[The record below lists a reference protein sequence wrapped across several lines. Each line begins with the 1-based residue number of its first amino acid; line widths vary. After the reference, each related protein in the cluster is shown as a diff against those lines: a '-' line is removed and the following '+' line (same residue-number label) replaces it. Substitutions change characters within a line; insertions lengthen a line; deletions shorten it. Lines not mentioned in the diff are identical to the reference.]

1 MEAKQQVDVLIKGGV
16 VVNGQ
21 AMQRADI
28 AIADGVITAMGE
40 IENTHTMAQ
49 TIDAQ
54 GKYVLPG
61 VIDPHCHPVY
71 ADKMETFSVSAAF
84 GGVTTVIGFVGS
96 SASWGGDGELLSSLQ
111 RFIEE
116 SEQTSLIDFAVHA
129 ALVQQ
134 DMQNL
139 ELLIPQAIAMGVPSF
154 KIFMAYSR
162 RGMKLEDPDVLRC
175 MALLKEHSGQFM
187 VHAENGA
194 IIDYLIDTFVAQGKR
209 TPEYFLPSQPNLVEA
224 EAVFRTATMGAI
236 MGIPVYFVHI
246 STRESLDVIRWFRQ
260 RGEPRIYVETC
271 PHYLTLTDAC
281 LTECGSLAKVGPPL
295 RQPEDREA
303 LWQAVCDGTID
314 VIGSDAAGHRRRRKE
329 PIWSDIFRAP
339 YGLPGV
345 ETLLPVVYD
354 EGVSHGRTNLCR
366 LVQLT
371 SENPAR
377 IFGLYPRKGILAP
390 GSDADL
396 VLFDPMKAHRITAET
411 LHLNADYTL
420 HEGRHC
426 LGMPV
431 LTMQRGQ
438 ILVENGELKGR
449 PGSGN
454 YLPRQRKSPDDAAI

>member
-1 MEAKQQVDVLIKGGV
+1 MEAKPQVDVIVKGGV

-21 AMQRADI
+21 SMQRADI
-28 AIADGVITAMGE
+28 AIADGVITEIGE
-40 IENTHTMAQ
+40 VKQTAAE

-54 GKYVLPG
+54 GKYILPG

-71 ADKMETFSVSAAF
+71 VDKMETFSVSAAF
-84 GGVTTVIGFVGS
+84 GGVTTVVGFVGS
-96 SASWGGDGELLSSLQ
+96 FAAWGGDGDLVPSLR
-111 RFIEE
+111 RFIDE

-134 DMQNL
+134 DMAQAHR
-139 ELLIPQAIAMGVPSF
+139 LIPEAIAMGVKSF
-154 KIFMAYSR
+154 KVFMAYSR

-175 MALLKEHSGQFM
+175 MALLKEHGGQFM

-194 IIDYLIDTFVAQGKR
+194 IIDYLIDGFEAQDKR
-209 TPEYFLPSQPNLVEA
+209 APEYFLPSQPNLVEA

-236 MGIPVYFVHI
+236 VDIPIYFVHI
-246 STRESLDVIRWFRQ
+246 SARESLDVIRWFRR
-260 RGEPRIYVETC
+260 RGEPQIYVETC

-281 LTECGSLAKVGPPL
+281 LTDCGSLAKVGPPL
-295 RQPEDREA
+295 RQPEDMEA
-303 LWQAVCDGTID
+303 MWQAVIDGTID
-314 VIGSDAAGHRRRRKE
+314 VIGSDAAGHRREGKE
-329 PIWSDIFRAP
+329 PIWSDIFKAP

-345 ETLLPVVYD
+345 ETLLPVVVD
-354 EGVSHGRTNLCR
+354 EGISHGRTNLCR

-377 IFGLYPRKGILAP
+377 IFGLYPQKGVLAP

-396 VLFDPMKAHRITAET
+396 VLFDPMEAHRIEAEK

-426 LGMPV
+426 LGLPV

-438 ILVENGELKGR
+438 VLVENGELKGR
-449 PGSGN
+449 LGSGA
-454 YLPRQRKSPDDAAI
+454 YLPRS